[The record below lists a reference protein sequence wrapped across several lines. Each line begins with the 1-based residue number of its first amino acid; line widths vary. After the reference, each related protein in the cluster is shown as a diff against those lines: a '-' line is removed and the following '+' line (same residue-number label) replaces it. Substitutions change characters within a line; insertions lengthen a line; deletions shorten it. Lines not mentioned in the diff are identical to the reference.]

1 MTLSGPA
8 VRYHGGKYRL
18 APWVISNFPEHRFY
32 TEAFGGAAGV
42 LLQKPRSYAEVY
54 NDLDGDM
61 TNFFRVLRDS
71 ASRQALI
78 EQCVLTPYSR
88 AEFEQAWEPSTDPVE
103 RARRLCVR
111 AQMGFG
117 SAGATKGTTG
127 FRIDCFREYG
137 TAQHLWVR
145 FPENLRAVG
154 ERLTGVLIEN
164 RPAIEVLRA
173 HDAPETLHYID
184 PPYLLETRVLQG
196 GMKTGGA
203 GYYRHEM
210 TDAQH
215 LELLEEVLQLRGM
228 VVISGYPNEMYDQAL
243 DGWLRVS
250 TGARISA
257 GRGSAIRTEVLWI
270 SPAAQS
276 GGKDDLLSGLEAA

>member
-1 MTLSGPA
+1 M
-8 VRYHGGKYRL
+8 RYHGGKYRL
-18 APWVISNFPEHRFY
+18 APWVISHFPEHRFY

-61 TNFFRVLRDS
+61 TNFFRVLRDP

-88 AEFEQAWEPSTDPVE
+88 DEFEQAWDPSTEPVE

-137 TAQHLWVR
+137 TAQHLWAR
-145 FPENLRAVG
+145 FPDNLRAVG

-164 RPAIEVLRA
+164 RTAIEVLRA

-184 PPYLLETRVLQG
+184 PPYLFETRVLEHG
-196 GMKTGGA
+196 KN

-210 TDAQH
+210 TDADH
-215 LELLEEVLQLRGM
+215 LELLKAVVSLRGM

-243 DGWLRVS
+243 DGWHRVS
-250 TGARISA
+250 TVARISA
-257 GRGSAIRTEVLWI
+257 GRGTSIRTEVLWI
-270 SPAAQS
+270 SPAAKA